1 MNYTVTRESFTSLAS
16 YCSDSKSKLIWEPLF
31 VIPPWLEVWWQALAS
46 ESELYLRAVWKNGDI
61 IGIAPLMLR
70 DKTAAFI
77 GSVDVCDYLD
87 FVVVPGRE
95 REFFTAIFDDLRR
108 EGVNHLD
115 LKPLR
120 PDSTVMTE
128 MIPLVQEW
136 QHDARCTQEDVS
148 PVVDLPPTWG
158 EYLALLV
165 TKQRHEV
172 KRKLRRLEEAG
183 QVGYRF
189 IEDRASVQGIMDTFL
204 NMFTESRVEKA
215 GFLSTRRESFFRSL
229 TEVMADAGLLRL
241 GILELDALPVA
252 MIITFDYRDCVYLY
266 NSGYNPEYRSL
277 SVGLLSKVLCIK
289 DSIARG
295 KKRFDFLKGGEVYK
309 YHIGGT
315 EVPLYN
321 CQITLR

>member
-1 MNYTVTRESFTSLAS
+1 
-16 YCSDSKSKLIWEPLF
+16 
-31 VIPPWLEVWWQALAS
+31 
-46 ESELYLRAVWKNGDI
+46 
-61 IGIAPLMLR
+61 
-70 DKTAAFI
+70 
-77 GSVDVCDYLD
+77 
-87 FVVVPGRE
+87 
-95 REFFTAIFDDLRR
+95 
-108 EGVNHLD
+108 
-115 LKPLR
+115 
-120 PDSTVMTE
+120 
-128 MIPLVQEW
+128 
-136 QHDARCTQEDVS
+136 
-148 PVVDLPPTWG
+148 
-158 EYLALLV
+158 V

-183 QVGYRF
+183 QVSYRF
-189 IEDRASVQGIMDTFL
+189 IEDRVSVQGIMDTFL
-204 NMFTESRVEKA
+204 SMFTESRVDKA
-215 GFLSTRRESFFRSL
+215 GFLSAGRESFFRSL

-277 SVGLLSKVLCIK
+277 SVGLLSKILCIK

-315 EVPLYN
+315 DVPLYN

>member
-16 YCSDSKSKLIWEPLF
+16 YWPDSKNKLIWEPLF
-31 VIPPWLEVWWQALAS
+31 VIPSWLEVWWQAFAS
-46 ESELYLRAVWKNGDI
+46 ESELYLRAVWKDGDI
-61 IGIAPLMLR
+61 IGIAPLMLVGE
-70 DKTAAFI
+70 TAAFI

-87 FVVVPGRE
+87 FVVAPGRE

-108 EGVNHLD
+108 EGINRLE
-115 LKPLR
+115 LNPLR

-128 MIPLVQEW
+128 MIPLMKEW
-136 QHDARCTQEDVS
+136 QHDAQCTLEDVS
-148 PVVDLPPTWG
+148 PAVDLPPTWE

-183 QVGYRF
+183 QVSYRF
-189 IEDRASVQGIMDTFL
+189 IEDRVSAQGIMDTFL
-204 NMFTESRVEKA
+204 SMFTESRVDKA
-215 GFLSTRRESFFRSL
+215 GFLSVRRESFFRSL

-266 NSGYNPEYRSL
+266 NSGYNPECRSL

-315 EVPLYN
+315 DVPLYN